1 MTAETTGS
9 IIDRMLEIRTRCSE
23 LNKEVRALGEEKND
37 LESILLRRLQADDA
51 IQAKSLLASA
61 TISEITV
68 PSIEDWDAFEKWV
81 IEENALYMLEKRPSG
96 GAFRE
101 LIQQGES
108 VPGLKPI
115 TKTSISLR
123 TA

>member
-1 MTAETTGS
+1 MAAETTGS
-9 IIDRMLEIRTRCSE
+9 IIDKMLAIRTKCSE
-23 LNKEVRALGEEKND
+23 LNKEVRALGEEKDD
-37 LESILLRRLQADDA
+37 LESVLIRRLQADDS

-61 TISEITV
+61 TIAEITV

-81 IEENALYMLEKRPSG
+81 YAENALYMLEKRPSG

-108 VPGLKPI
+108 IPGLKPV

>member
-37 LESILLRRLQADDA
+37 LESILLRRLRADDA

-115 TKTSISLR
+115 IKTSISLR